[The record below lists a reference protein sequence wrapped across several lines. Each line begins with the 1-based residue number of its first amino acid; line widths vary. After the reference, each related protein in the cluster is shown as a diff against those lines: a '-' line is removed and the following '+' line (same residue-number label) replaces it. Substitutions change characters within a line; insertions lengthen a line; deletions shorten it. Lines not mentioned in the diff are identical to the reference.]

1 MLPSLMKNKG
11 KVKQDLVKQDSKER
25 KQLPHMAEGADGTR
39 GSTLLITSKR
49 TELTAAQSSS
59 SAASKQGSEALSDVR
74 GACSKFLAFTL
85 GFAM

>member
-49 TELTAAQSSS
+49 TELTAAQSTS
-59 SAASKQGSEALSDVR
+59 SAASKQGSEALSDV
-74 GACSKFLAFTL
+74 
-85 GFAM
+85 